1 MFVYNNETHRFDSEK
16 ISVDICYDDL
26 YDGMCD
32 FQDSKHF
39 ERSRLFRAE
48 QLEKAYIEKEQEIID
63 YMKSEGLLDFYG
75 EYSDEEIKEKL
86 GKPVIDIGREVVMY
100 IDNTFKP
107 YHIIEFEF
115 ISILD
120 KLCNFTIDG

>member
-1 MFVYNNETHRFDSEK
+1 MVVYNNETHRFDSDFL
-16 ISVDICYDDL
+16 SVERCYYDV
-26 YDGMCD
+26 YDGMCG
-32 FQDSKHF
+32 FHSSEHF

-48 QLEKAYIEKEQEIID
+48 QLEKAYIEKEEEIIE

-75 EYSDEEIKEKL
+75 YYSNKEIKEKL
-86 GKPVIDIGREVVMY
+86 GKPVIDMGREAIVY

-115 ISILD
+115 VSVLD

>member
-1 MFVYNNETHRFDSEK
+1 MFVYNNETHCFDSEK
-16 ISVDICYDDL
+16 ISVELCYDDL

-32 FQDSKHF
+32 FHSSEHF

-75 EYSDEEIKEKL
+75 DYSDEEIKEKL
-86 GKPVIDIGREVVMY
+86 GKPIIYIGREVVSY
-100 IDNTFKP
+100 QNNTFRP
-107 YHIIEFEF
+107 YHIIEFEYC
-115 ISILD
+115 SVLD
-120 KLCNFTIDG
+120 KFCHFTIDG